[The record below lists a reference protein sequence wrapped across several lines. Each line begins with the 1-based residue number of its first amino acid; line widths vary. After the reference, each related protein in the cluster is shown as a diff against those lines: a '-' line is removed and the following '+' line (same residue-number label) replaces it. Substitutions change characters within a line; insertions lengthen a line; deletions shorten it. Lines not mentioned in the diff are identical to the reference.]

1 MGKRYKNPPLIEASC
16 EFQFE
21 LDAPWDKGIEDFLY
35 EQAHA
40 AFPEWHQVV
49 QMNTNITTTPETT
62 EPQSETSPLIQF
74 LRDDEKAIIQ
84 AGPHT
89 LAVSHLK
96 PYPSW
101 SEFLALIDRAFK
113 TYSETVNPSRID
125 SIKLNY
131 INRIEIIGED
141 IRLGDYFEFSPFV
154 GKRMPQS
161 FGAFIVGIQIP
172 FENERDIL
180 RLQSRNITVE
190 QPHLAVIVLELS
202 YVLMKPEEVALDD
215 IIEWLD
221 SAHSRIEET
230 FEACIT
236 DQLRHIFE
244 EVTE

>member
-1 MGKRYKNPPLIEASC
+1 MNPPLIEAIC

-21 LDAPWDKGIEDFLY
+21 LDAPWNRDIEGSLY
-35 EQAHA
+35 EKVHA
-40 AFPEWHQVV
+40 AFPEWHQIA
-49 QMNTNITTTPETT
+49 QMNTNITTTSEIT
-62 EPQSETSPLIQF
+62 EPQSEDSHLIQF

-84 AGPHT
+84 TGPHF

-101 SEFLALIDRAFK
+101 SEFLALIDSTFK
-113 TYSETVNPSRID
+113 TYREAVNPTQTD

-141 IRLGDYFEFSPFV
+141 IRLGDYFEFSPFI

-161 FGAFIVGIQIP
+161 FGAFIVGIQVP
-172 FENERDIL
+172 YENERDIL
-180 RLQSRNITVE
+180 RLQSRNISIE
-190 QPHLAVIVLELS
+190 QPNLAVIMLELS
-202 YVLMKPEEVALDD
+202 YVLMKPGEGALDD
-215 IIEWLD
+215 ITGWLNM
-221 SAHSRIEET
+221 AHSRIEET